1 MTLGMANG
9 SAPAA
14 KKGGGAQDRREPV
27 GELHFR
33 VELPNAKLGYFR
45 ECGGLTVEVEVKEY
59 MEGGQ
64 NGFVHKLP
72 TRLKYPNVVLKR
84 GVTDSNT
91 LMAWAQQSV
100 VKAER
105 VEMTLRLVG
114 PDGQVVQ
121 SWAFANA
128 YPVKWT
134 GPTLNAGSNQIAT
147 ETLEITHTGMRTP

>member
-1 MTLGMANG
+1 MTLGMTNG
-9 SAPAA
+9 NAPAA
-14 KKGGGAQDRREPV
+14 AKGGGAQDGREPV

-45 ECGGLTVEVEVKEY
+45 ECSGLTVEVEVKEY
-59 MEGGQ
+59 MEGGR
-64 NGFVHKLP
+64 NDFVHKLP

-84 GVTDSNT
+84 GVTDSNV
-91 LMAWAQQSV
+91 LMRWAQQSV

-105 VEMTLRLVG
+105 VELTLHLMG
-114 PDGQVVQ
+114 LDGHAVQ
-121 SWAFANA
+121 SWAFADA

-147 ETLEITHTGMRTP
+147 ETLEITHTGIRNP